1 MFVYSIKSS
10 TIKLAAVI
18 CLSVA
23 ALVTLISVIPTYQP
37 TAASVMYSDV
47 STYSFSGVKSNDDR
61 IMFLRQFG
69 IEVDATPVEE
79 EKVTIPGEFDRIFVS
94 YNELQKQQGLDL
106 SKYRRKSVERYT
118 YKVTN
123 HPDYDGTVYANVIVY
138 RGKVIGGDLCSADV
152 NGFVKSFDGKYKL
165 P

>member
-1 MFVYSIKSS
+1 MFVYSIKAS

-18 CLSVA
+18 CVSVA
-23 ALVTLISVIPTYQP
+23 ALITLISVIPTNEP
-37 TAASVMYSDV
+37 TAASVMYSEA
-47 STYSFSGVKSNDDR
+47 STYNFGNVKTGEDR

-79 EKVTIPGEFDRIFVS
+79 ENVTVPGEFDRIFVS

-106 SKYRRKSVERYT
+106 SKYKRKTVSRYT
-118 YKVTN
+118 YKVIN
-123 HPDYDGTVYANVIVY
+123 YPDYDGTVYANIIVY
-138 RGKVIGGDLCSADV
+138 RGKVISGDLCSADV
-152 NGFVKSFDGKYKL
+152 NGFVKSLDGKYKL